1 MEGYRFFLTELQK
14 YLFCVYYKKLFC
26 CCSNLFFSNALAT
39 SAEEMM
45 KKCVSWDTERH
56 LSFAVPFADMKPV
69 IYLDL
74 FLPRVTDLALSASDR
89 QTKVL
94 MSFLHFCLC

>member
-1 MEGYRFFLTELQK
+1 M
-14 YLFCVYYKKLFC
+14 
-26 CCSNLFFSNALAT
+26 FSNALAT

-45 KKCVSWDTERH
+45 KKCVSWDTEKR

-74 FLPRVTDLALSASDR
+74 FLPRVTELALSASDR

-94 MSFLHFCLC
+94 MFFLYLFLMIADKYCIK

>member
-1 MEGYRFFLTELQK
+1 MQLKGSLCWICLYDLYYTKLI
-14 YLFCVYYKKLFC
+14 FCSDIFP
-26 CCSNLFFSNALAT
+26 NALAT

-45 KKCVSWDTERH
+45 KKCVSWDTKNH

-69 IYLDL
+69 IYLDV

-94 MSFLHFCLC
+94 MSARVFVYTS